1 LPPVARFELLID
13 GRGRWKARSEDEVR
27 VWLKEYCEEHAADDP
42 DAAHVQIRR
51 LSPWAWLTGGKLVER
66 GTFLLVIGGL
76 AVAFATPAQAAL
88 KPGDRAAIAV
98 SVATL
103 WKAPNVYRSI
113 DHPAVTNP
121 VDLAAW
127 NRNLATGELRR
138 ALVAKVQT
146 QALYGELVTVLRVS
160 GRWAKVAVRD
170 QPDPQDP
177 HGYPGWLPVSQLRTG
192 YDPTGSGLPVHA
204 RTAVVHL
211 ESGHSVQVSYG
222 TWLPIERATLDGR
235 SWLVRTPHG
244 EGTIRKSAFGGPVHL
259 SGAVVVQEAKRFLG
273 IRYLW
278 GGLSAWGFDCSGLV
292 WDIFRTFGRTIPR
305 DADPQF
311 RSGTPVARD
320 LLRPGDLVFYGTERY
335 VHHVAIYAGD
345 GRMLEAPN
353 SDSMVRLVPFRTT
366 EYAGARRYTQD

>member
-1 LPPVARFELLID
+1 VATKFELLID
-13 GRGRWKARSEDEVR
+13 GRGRWKARSEEEVR
-27 VWLKEYCEEHAADDP
+27 VWLREYREEHAADDP

-66 GTFLLVIGGL
+66 GTFLLVIGL
-76 AVAFATPAQAAL
+76 AAAFSTTAQAAL
-88 KPGDRAAIAV
+88 EPGDRAAIAV

-113 DHPAVTNP
+113 DRPAVASP
-121 VDLAAW
+121 VDLDAW

-138 ALVAKVQT
+138 GLVSKVQT

-177 HGYPGWLPVSQLRTG
+177 HGYPGWLPVSQLRKG
-192 YDPTGSGLPVHA
+192 YHPTGSGLSVHA
-204 RTAVVHL
+204 RTAVVDL
-211 ESGHSVQVSYG
+211 GSGRKMPVSYG
-222 TWLPIERATLDGR
+222 TWLPIEGATLDGKA
-235 SWLVRTPHG
+235 WLVRTPHG
-244 EGTIRKSAFGGPVHL
+244 EGTIPKTAFGGPVHL
-259 SGAVVVQEAKRFLG
+259 SGTVVVEEAKRFLG

-311 RSGTPVARD
+311 RSGTPVARAS
-320 LLRPGDLVFYGTERY
+320 LRPGDLVFYGTQRY
-335 VHHVAIYAGD
+335 VHHVAIYAGN
-345 GRMLEAPN
+345 GQMLEAPN